1 SITTPSFSI
10 LLDQIPPLPFLLAY
24 SQSLTTPTAFL
35 IFDQIMVN
43 KLISGRMAESENL
56 SPQQPP
62 QRIQA
67 VLRFCDDDTFNF
79 SMRGLPRPASWLGSH
94 SESAIAAMAG
104 IVPSTNARF
113 YAIVKPLYDELRP
126 DSWLW
131 MRAFSLYFSGFLV
144 LDGSEVNFSSDGARN
159 YVQNVTEALHS
170 SVHFEASIILQSRN
184 PFVEYAVQYAIAVAY
199 ATLGNDN
206 KELLQKLLSHG
217 RDSLWFIRTTDRY
230 LIIDTMIFDL
240 QLKAVK
246 LHDQVTRHVM
256 Q

>member
-1 SITTPSFSI
+1 MLVAPSTRVI
-10 LLDQIPPLPFLLAY
+10 EQRPPLDRVCSHGGCFGRIHNALLL
-24 SQSLTTPTAFL
+24 SNMMNFILCGKWKDDRERESLASATSTTHT
-35 IFDQIMVN
+35 
-43 KLISGRMAESENL
+43 G
-56 SPQQPP
+56 
-62 QRIQA
+62 
-67 VLRFCDDDTFNF
+67 DDDTFNF
-79 SMRGLPRPASWLGSH
+79 SMRGLPSPASWLGSH

-144 LDGSEVNFSSDGARN
+144 LDGSEVNFFSDGARN

-170 SVHFEASIILQSRN
+170 LVHFEASIIIQSRN
-184 PFVEYAVQYAIAVAY
+184 PFVEYVVQYAIAVAY

-230 LIIDTMIFDL
+230 LIID
-240 QLKAVK
+240 
-246 LHDQVTRHVM
+246 
-256 Q
+256 